1 MDVSFFSSSLS
12 LLLLPLLEL
21 DFEFDDFTLEL
32 DFESPLLEL
41 DVTLFELLDFSVPLL
56 ELDDLETFPL
66 LDELDVV
73 LLELDSSLT
82 LESSITISLFFE

>member
-1 MDVSFFSSSLS
+1 MDVTLFSSSLS

-32 DFESPLLEL
+32 DFESLLLEL